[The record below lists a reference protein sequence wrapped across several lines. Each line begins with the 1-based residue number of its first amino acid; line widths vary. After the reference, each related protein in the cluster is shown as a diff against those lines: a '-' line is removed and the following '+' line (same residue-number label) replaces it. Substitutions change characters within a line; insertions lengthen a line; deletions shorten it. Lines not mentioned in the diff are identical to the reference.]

1 VGHSNRKLLVKQLDP
16 VKNFVVEP
24 HPVFGFVDPVLDQTR
39 CGYVVVLVA
48 HVVSSAQVFDHF
60 LIVRQQIGQHRILLL
75 SCECKWFDL
84 GLVLSEFLTQ

>member
-1 VGHSNRKLLVKQLDP
+1 
-16 VKNFVVEP
+16 
-24 HPVFGFVDPVLDQTR
+24 
-39 CGYVVVLVA
+39 VLVA

-60 LIVRQQIGQHRILLL
+60 LIVRQQIGQHGILLL